1 MFLVHRNFAK
11 FSTVKNVAAIDDRR
25 RVVSVRE
32 GYSCA
37 LILYYTALGFAA
49 RFLRY
54 GYAKTSVYGKRA
66 EYEIPRLFCFRSEI
80 GISSDVAIIF
90 TNVRTSWKIDTYG
103 TQQSGSLSNLVCRAT
118 QFQSYQCL

>member
-11 FSTVKNVAAIDDRR
+11 FSTVKNVAAIDDRG

-80 GISSDVAIIF
+80 GIWSDVAF
-90 TNVRTSWKIDTYG
+90 LFRGNGAYRQRNQRSPQTARSHGNV
-103 TQQSGSLSNLVCRAT
+103 VCRAT
-118 QFQSYQCL
+118 QLQSYQHL